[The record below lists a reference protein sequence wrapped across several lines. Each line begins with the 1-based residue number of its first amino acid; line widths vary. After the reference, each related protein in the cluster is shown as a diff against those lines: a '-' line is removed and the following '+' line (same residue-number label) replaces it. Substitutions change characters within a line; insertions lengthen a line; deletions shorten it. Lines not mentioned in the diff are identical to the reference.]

1 MTFDRY
7 EALRGWAEESV
18 SSSGEM
24 PEISIALG
32 SCSLAVGAYEVFRAV
47 NEALRREGLQ
57 ARLRKTGCPGLC
69 GDEVLVSIAKP
80 GYPRIT
86 YRKMTPL
93 SVQELVVDFLN
104 HDDPRSDLAL
114 VAEEPLE
121 GIPSWKDLPFWT
133 KQERQVLAHCGW
145 IDPGVLEEYIVRDG
159 YEGLAQA
166 LELTPEEVIAEV
178 AKSGLRGRGGAG
190 FPTGRKWE
198 FCRAAPD
205 EVKYLICNADE
216 SEPGS
221 FKDRLI
227 MEGDPHRVVEGVAI
241 AAYAIGAQEA
251 YIYVRGEYPLA
262 AERLEE
268 AIQQAQEAGL
278 LGEGVLGS
286 EFSLEAKVHRG
297 AGAYICGEE
306 TALIESLEGK
316 RGVPRM
322 RPPYPPSYGL
332 WGKPTVVNNVETLA
346 TLPDIVRKGADWYK
360 ERGTERSPG
369 TKVYTLLGD
378 IHRPLAFEAPLG
390 LTLKEA
396 IEVYGGG
403 VKNGFR
409 LAQTGGSSGTVVPE
423 SKLESP
429 LDYDSMSR
437 SGVSLGSGAL
447 LVADERRDVA
457 WFLASVINFFR
468 VESCGKCTPCREG
481 TLRAQEVLE
490 RLATGR
496 GEEGAL
502 EMLAA
507 LAEALR
513 FASFCG
519 LGTAAA
525 LPLDT
530 ALEHFQEELKRKREV
545 IEPKGVRIT
554 SGEGKDGLTSPDIEQ
569 VGEIVAQH
577 GREAEALVD
586 TLRDLDGRW
595 GYLPREAL
603 RVVAQAYQMTPS
615 QLYGVASF
623 YSLLST
629 VPRGEHLIRCCESA
643 PCELSGSGEVLEAVE
658 ECLGIEMG
666 ETTEDGKFTLEGVS
680 CLGLCGVGPAM
691 TIDGRAYGRL
701 TPERVDDILNGYR

>member
-1 MTFDRY
+1 MTFNRY
-7 EALRGWAEESV
+7 EALRGWAEKSV
-18 SSSGEM
+18 LSSGEI

-32 SCSLAVGAYEVFRAV
+32 SCSLAVGADEVLRAV
-47 NEALRREGLQ
+47 DEVLRQEGLQ
-57 ARLRKTGCPGLC
+57 ARLRKVGCPGLC

-86 YRKMTPL
+86 YRKMTPP
-93 SVQELVVDFLN
+93 SVQELVVDFLKG
-104 HDDPRSDLAL
+104 DDLRSDLAL
-114 VAEEPLE
+114 AAEEPLE
-121 GIPSWKDLPFWT
+121 GIPSWKDLPFWA
-133 KQERQVLAHCGW
+133 KQERQVLAHCGQ

-159 YEGLAQA
+159 YGGLAQA
-166 LELTPEEVIAEV
+166 LKLTPEEVIAEV

-198 FCRAAPD
+198 FCRAAPG

-216 SEPGS
+216 SEPGT

-227 MEGDPHRVVEGVAI
+227 MEGDPHRVIEGVAI

-268 AIQQAQEAGL
+268 AVQQAQGAGL

-286 EFSLEAKVHRG
+286 KFSLEVKVHRG

-346 TLPDIVRKGADWYK
+346 TLPDIFQKGADWYR

-378 IHRPLAFEAPLG
+378 IDRPLAFEAPLG

-409 LAQTGGSSGTVVPE
+409 WAQTGGSSGTLLPE
-423 SKLESP
+423 SKLEIP
-429 LDYDSMSR
+429 LDYDSMAR

-481 TLRAQEVLE
+481 TLRAQEILE

-496 GEEGAL
+496 GEEGAS

-513 FASFCG
+513 LASFCG

-525 LPLDT
+525 LPLDS
-530 ALEHFQEELKRKREV
+530 ALKHFKEELGRRRRVNKA
-545 IEPKGVRIT
+545 VRLT
-554 SGEGKDGLTSPDIEQ
+554 WGEGKDGLASSDVER
-569 VGEIVAQH
+569 VAEIIAQY
-577 GREAEALVD
+577 EEPEALVES
-586 TLRDLDGRW
+586 LRDLDARW

-643 PCELSGSGEVLEAVE
+643 PCELSGSGEVLEAVKE
-658 ECLGIEMG
+658 RLGIDVG
-666 ETTEDGKFTLEGVS
+666 QTTEDGKFTLETTS

-691 TIDGRAYGRL
+691 TIDEVVYGRL
-701 TPERVDDILNGYR
+701 TPERVSDIVKGYR

>member
-18 SSSGEM
+18 SSSGET

-32 SCSLAVGAYEVFRAV
+32 SCSLAVGADEVLRAV
-47 NEALRREGLQ
+47 DETLRREGFE

-86 YRKMTPL
+86 YRRMTPL
-93 SVQELVVDFLN
+93 SVQELVVDFLQG
-104 HDDPRSDLAL
+104 DDPRSDLAL
-114 VAEEPLE
+114 AAEEPLE
-121 GIPSWKDLPFWT
+121 GIPSWEDLPFWA
-133 KQERQVLAHCGW
+133 KQERQVLAHCGQ
-145 IDPGVLEEYIVRDG
+145 IDPGLLEEYIIRDG
-159 YEGLAQA
+159 YGGLAQV

-198 FCRAAPD
+198 FCRAAPG

-216 SEPGS
+216 SEPGT

-227 MEGDPHRVVEGVAI
+227 MEGDPHRVIEGVAI

-268 AIQQAQEAGL
+268 AVQQAQEAGL

-286 EFSLEAKVHRG
+286 TFSLEVKVHQG

-346 TLPDIVRKGADWYK
+346 ALPDIVRKGGDWY
-360 ERGTERSPG
+360 RRWGTERSPG

-390 LTLKEA
+390 LNLKEA
-396 IEVYGGG
+396 IDVYGEGG
-403 VKNGFR
+403 KNGFR

-423 SKLESP
+423 SKLEIP
-429 LDYDSMSR
+429 LDYDSITR

-447 LVADERRDVA
+447 LVADEGRDVA
-457 WFLASVINFFR
+457 SFLASVINFFR
-468 VESCGKCTPCREG
+468 IESCGKCTPCREG
-481 TLRAQEVLE
+481 TLRAQEMLE
-490 RLATGR
+490 RLAAGR

-513 FASFCG
+513 LASFCG

-530 ALEHFQEELKRKREV
+530 ALEHFKEELGSRRV
-545 IEPKGVRIT
+545 IEHRGVKIK
-554 SGEGKDGLTSPDIEQ
+554 SGEGKDGLTSPDLER
-569 VGEIVAQH
+569 VAEIIAQY
-577 GREAEALVD
+577 EKPEALVES
-586 TLRDLDGRW
+586 LRDLNARW

-629 VPRGEHLIRCCESA
+629 TSRGKHIIRCCVSP
-643 PCELSGSGEVLEAVE
+643 PCYLAGTRKIIEALE

-701 TPERVDDILNGYR
+701 TPERVGDILNGYK